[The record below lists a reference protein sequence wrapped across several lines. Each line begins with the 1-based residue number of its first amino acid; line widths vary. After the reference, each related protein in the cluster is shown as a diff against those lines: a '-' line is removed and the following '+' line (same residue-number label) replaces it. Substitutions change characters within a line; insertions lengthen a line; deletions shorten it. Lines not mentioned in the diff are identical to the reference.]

1 MFLERKID
9 RFDDFVST
17 NYQKLFLIKTLM
29 RNVPWFNGFK
39 GLIDY
44 FSKFIL
50 FEIYLSRC
58 IFFLLFFKGKKFIRK
73 FFFKI
78 YLSEYLFYF
87 LK

>member
-58 IFFLLFFKGKKFIRK
+58 IFFYYFSKVKNLFVNF
-73 FFFKI
+73 
-78 YLSEYLFYF
+78 F
-87 LK
+87 LKYI